1 MAPIPPPHASGKE
14 TEMSGMRGL
23 VAGVLL
29 GLLLVQQA
37 ASKTNPGQR
46 RPAAPLLGGAQRGAR
61 ALRPPQL
68 AAFSRGSCPRYAGE
82 LLEEFKA
89 AMLARPQH
97 TNWTKALAS
106 WTCPPQTGSC
116 DDICGDGV
124 SRAAPASCCLC
135 TAAAQTTEAVEGGHH
150 RRVPLA
156 AAAAVVGVGA
166 CRLPRPAAELRQVWG
181 EPTS

>member
-1 MAPIPPPHASGKE
+1 MALSPECFLDCCWCSKPRRRPTPGN
-14 TEMSGMRGL
+14 
-23 VAGVLL
+23 V
-29 GLLLVQQA
+29 GLLPSGRVLCEA
-37 ASKTNPGQR
+37 
-46 RPAAPLLGGAQRGAR
+46 RGHFD
-61 ALRPPQL
+61 PPQL
-68 AAFSRGSCPRYAGE
+68 AAFSCGSCPRYAGE

-135 TAAAQTTEAVEGGHH
+135 TAAAQTTDAVEGGHH
-150 RRVPLA
+150 RLVPL
-156 AAAAVVGVGA
+156 AAAVVGVGA